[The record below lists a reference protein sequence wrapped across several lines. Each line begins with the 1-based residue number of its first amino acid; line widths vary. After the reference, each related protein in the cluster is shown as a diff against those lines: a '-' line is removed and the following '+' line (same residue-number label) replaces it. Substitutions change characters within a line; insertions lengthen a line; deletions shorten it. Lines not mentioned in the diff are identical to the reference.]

1 MPDTLHVLIHA
12 PTPDALRRARNNAAN
27 LLKAEPQAQVEI
39 IANAAAV
46 AAALAEPHATDAQLR
61 LCGNTLQNTGA
72 QAPAALQVVPAAIV
86 HLARRQAEGWAYI
99 RA

>member
-27 LLKAEPQAQVEI
+27 LLKGEPQAQVEI

-46 AAALAEPHATDAQLR
+46 AAALAEPHATDVHLR

-72 QAPAALQVVPAAIV
+72 QAPATLQVVPAAIV

>member
-27 LLKAEPQAQVEI
+27 LLKGEPQAQVEI

-46 AAALAEPHATDAQLR
+46 AAALAEPHATDAHLR

-72 QAPAALQVVPAAIV
+72 QAPATLQVVPAAIV
-86 HLARRQAEGWAYI
+86 HLAHRQAEGWAYI

>member
-27 LLKAEPQAQVEI
+27 LLKGEPQAQVEI

-46 AAALAEPHATDAQLR
+46 AAALAEPHATDAHLR

-72 QAPAALQVVPAAIV
+72 QAPATLQVVPAAIV
-86 HLARRQAEGWAYI
+86 HLARRQAEGWVYI